1 MSGENSIRDRRS
13 TRLSL
18 TIPVTISGVDADG
31 HAYSEV
37 VRTVIIN
44 KHGGK
49 IATTRPL
56 TMGTEILIEN
66 HAMGLAA
73 KASVAWL
80 GEKPSAGELHHV
92 GLQLLDAQ
100 NIWGIAFPPD
110 DWVAEQGGTEPAKP
124 RPPYT
129 SWDADPKG
137 AGSPATTSDRDVISD
152 RAAHELRA
160 VADACVLDF
169 QDRLRQLTQQLGM
182 ELEFDLRARAFVAR
196 DREVGGMD
204 EQIRILQQ
212 SLTATKEELGRLEA
226 RVREL
231 KSDLQIAAKKTP
243 LTPAKE
249 AQRQLTE
256 LSSSIVESMNRAAQ
270 EGLREY
276 RSRLEKENQESSAKL
291 RAGGGTNPVVP
302 PGPSSKH

>member
-1 MSGENSIRDRRS
+1 MSGEGSVRDRRS
-13 TRLSL
+13 TRLSIS
-18 TIPVTISGVDADG
+18 IPVTVSGVDADG
-31 HAYSEV
+31 QAYTED

-49 IATTRPL
+49 IATTRHLP
-56 TMGTEILIEN
+56 MGTEILIEN

-80 GEKPSAGELHHV
+80 SEDSSSGDLHQV
-92 GLQLLDAQ
+92 GVQLLDAQ

-110 DWVAEQGGTEPAKP
+110 DWVAEQRAAEPAKP
-124 RPPYT
+124 RPA
-129 SWDADPKG
+129 SSSGDAERAA
-137 AGSPATTSDRDVISD
+137 AGTRGYSSERDAISS
-152 RAAHELRA
+152 RVAHELRA
-160 VADACVLDF
+160 VADACVMDF
-169 QDRLRQLTQQLGM
+169 QDRLKQLTQQLGA

-212 SLTATKEELGRLEA
+212 TLTTAREDLGRLEA
-226 RVREL
+226 RMREL
-231 KSDLQIAAKKTP
+231 KSDLQTAAKKTP

-256 LSSSIVESMNRAAQ
+256 LSNSIVERMNRAAE

-276 RSRLEKENQESSAKL
+276 QTRLEKENQESAAKL
-291 RAGGGTNPVVP
+291 RSSNGANSTATTD
-302 PGPSSKH
+302 PSSKH

>member
-1 MSGENSIRDRRS
+1 MSEENSIRDRRS

-18 TIPVTISGVDADG
+18 SIPVTISGVDADG
-31 HAYSEV
+31 HAFSEDV
-37 VRTVIIN
+37 HTVIIN

-49 IATTRPL
+49 IATTRRL

-66 HAMGLAA
+66 HAVGLAA

-80 GEKPSAGELHHV
+80 GEKPSAGELHPV

-110 DWVAEQGGTEPAKP
+110 DWVAEQGGDGPAKT
-124 RPPYT
+124 RPAST
-129 SWDADPKG
+129 SGHADPKG
-137 AGSPATTSDRDVISD
+137 PGSRATASDRDVISS
-152 RAAHELRA
+152 RVAHELRA

-169 QDRLRQLTQQLGM
+169 QDRLKQLTQQLGM

-204 EQIRILQQ
+204 EQMRVLQQ
-212 SLTATKEELGRLEA
+212 SLTATREELGRMEA

-231 KSDLQIAAKKTP
+231 RSDLQAAAKKTP
-243 LTPAKE
+243 LALAKE

-256 LSSSIVESMNRAAQ
+256 LSNSIVESMNRDAE

-276 RSRLEKENQESSAKL
+276 RARLEKENQESAAKS
-291 RAGGGTNPVVP
+291 RAGGGTNPPVP

>member
-1 MSGENSIRDRRS
+1 MSGESSIRDRRS
-13 TRLSL
+13 TRLSIS
-18 TIPVTISGVDADG
+18 IPVTISGADADG
-31 HAYSEV
+31 HAYSEN

-49 IATTRPL
+49 IATTRHL

-80 GEKPSAGELHHV
+80 GEKPSAGDLHHV
-92 GLQLLDAQ
+92 GLQLLEAQ

-110 DWVAEQGGTEPAKP
+110 DWVAEQSEEELAKP
-124 RPPYT
+124 RPAST
-129 SWDADPKG
+129 SGDANTKG
-137 AGSPATTSDRDVISD
+137 AGTRVSSLDRDVIPN
-152 RAAHELRA
+152 RVMHELRA

-169 QDRLRQLTQQLGM
+169 QDRLKQLTQQLGM

-204 EQIRILQQ
+204 EQIRVLQQ
-212 SLTATKEELGRLEA
+212 SLSTAREEIGKLEA

-231 KSDLQIAAKKTP
+231 KSALQTMPKNARPI
-243 LTPAKE
+243 PAKE
-249 AQRQLTE
+249 AHRQLTD
-256 LSSSIVESMNRAAQ
+256 LSNSIVESMNRAAE

-276 RSRLEKENQESSAKL
+276 RSLLQRENQESAAKL
-291 RAGGGTNPVVP
+291 RAGEGTPPPEP

>member
-1 MSGENSIRDRRS
+1 MSEESSIRDRRS

-18 TIPVTISGVDADG
+18 SIPVTISGADADG
-31 HAYSEV
+31 HAFSED
-37 VRTVIIN
+37 VRSVIIN

-49 IATTRPL
+49 IATTRHL

-66 HAMGLAA
+66 HAVGLAA

-80 GEKPSAGELHHV
+80 DEKPSAGELHPV

-110 DWVAEQGGTEPAKP
+110 DWVAEQGGDEPAKP
-124 RPPYT
+124 RPAST
-129 SWDADPKG
+129 AWDAAPQG
-137 AGSPATTSDRDVISD
+137 AESPVKSSDRDVISS
-152 RAAHELRA
+152 RVAPELRA
-160 VADACVLDF
+160 IADACVLDF
-169 QDRLRQLTQQLGM
+169 QDRLKQLTQQLGM

-212 SLTATKEELGRLEA
+212 SLTATREELGRVEA

-231 KSDLQIAAKKTP
+231 KSDLQIAAKKAP

-249 AQRQLTE
+249 AQRQLTD
-256 LSSSIVESMNRAAQ
+256 LSNSIVESMNRAAE

-276 RSRLEKENQESSAKL
+276 RTRLEKENQESAAKS
-291 RAGGGTNPVVP
+291 RAGGGTNPPVP
-302 PGPSSKH
+302 SGPSSKH

>member
-1 MSGENSIRDRRS
+1 
-13 TRLSL
+13 
-18 TIPVTISGVDADG
+18 
-31 HAYSEV
+31 
-37 VRTVIIN
+37 
-44 KHGGK
+44 
-49 IATTRPL
+49 
-56 TMGTEILIEN
+56 MGTEILIEN

-110 DWVAEQGGTEPAKP
+110 DWVAEQGSNEPAKP
-124 RPPYT
+124 RLAST
-129 SWDADPKG
+129 SGDAAPQG
-137 AGSPATTSDRDVISD
+137 AGSPVKASDRDVISS
-152 RAAHELRA
+152 RVAHELRA
-160 VADACVLDF
+160 VADACVMDF
-169 QDRLRQLTQQLGM
+169 QDRLKQLTQQLGM

-204 EQIRILQQ
+204 EQMRVLQQ
-212 SLTATKEELGRLEA
+212 SLTATREELGRMEA

-231 KSDLQIAAKKTP
+231 RSDLQAAAKKTP
-243 LTPAKE
+243 LALAKE

-256 LSSSIVESMNRAAQ
+256 LSNSIVESMNRDAE

-276 RSRLEKENQESSAKL
+276 RARLEKENQESAAKS
-291 RAGGGTNPVVP
+291 RAGGGTNPPVP